1 MKPAS
6 KDCSRR
12 AMTLFEVLIAL
23 TIFSFAVIGCLV
35 AYNSTL
41 SAAREVRYD
50 AEVRRI
56 LEDRVAELEGMELQ
70 EYEKEIDS
78 GLPGLKIR
86 ESIRPEEIID
96 AERNVLSGFWKV
108 EVTAQW
114 ERDGV
119 PQEIQSSFLRYG
131 GR

>member
-1 MKPAS
+1 MMRVEISP
-6 KDCSRR
+6 R
-12 AMTLFEVLIAL
+12 AMTLFEVLVAL

-41 SAAREVRYD
+41 SAAREVRFE

-56 LEDRVAELEGMELQ
+56 LEDRIAHLEGMELK
-70 EYEKEIDS
+70 EYEDQIDT

-86 ESIRPEEIID
+86 ETILPEEVVD
-96 AERNVLSGFWKV
+96 SERTILSGFWKV
-108 EVTAQW
+108 EITASW

-119 PQEIQSSFLRYG
+119 PQEIQTSFLRYG
-131 GR
+131 NM